1 MLEELCSVA
10 AYTDERIGQ
19 ETLRRLASVRRY
31 NDWLF
36 DELRAHVGQR
46 ILEVGCGIGN
56 MTGYFLDREL
66 VVALDI
72 LPEALEAAITKFP
85 GQPNLKLVHGDI
97 ADPTLLPRLRDY
109 SFDTVACL
117 NVLEHVRADAQAL
130 RHMYELLQPDGHLL
144 LFVPAG
150 RYLYGTLDEGLRHWR
165 RYEREP
171 LRELVTAQGFEI
183 VRLVYM
189 NLAGI
194 PGWWLSSRVLKQ
206 RILPRRMLGL
216 FNTLAPL
223 FIWVE
228 RSLQRLGPLPVG
240 QSLLCIARK
249 PNTLHG
255 PAEDRAA

>member
-1 MLEELCSVA
+1 MLEELWGTMAVA
-10 AYTDERIGQ
+10 DERIGQ
-19 ETLRRLASVRRY
+19 ETLRRLASVQRY

-36 DELRAHVGQR
+36 DELRTYVGQR

-72 LPEALEAAITKFP
+72 LPEALETAITKFP
-85 GQPNLKLVHGDI
+85 GRPNLKLVHGDI
-97 ADPTLLPRLRDY
+97 ADPTLLPRLHDY
-109 SFDTVACL
+109 GFDTVACL
-117 NVLEHVRADAQAL
+117 NVLEHIRADAQAL
-130 RHMYELLQPDGHLL
+130 KHMYELLRPGGHLL

-171 LRELVTAQGFEI
+171 LRALVTAQGFEI
-183 VRLVYM
+183 VRLAYM

-206 RILPRRMLGL
+206 RILSRRMLGL

-223 FIWVE
+223 FIWME
-228 RSLQRLGPLPVG
+228 RSLQRLGPLPAG

-249 PNTLHG
+249 PDALSG